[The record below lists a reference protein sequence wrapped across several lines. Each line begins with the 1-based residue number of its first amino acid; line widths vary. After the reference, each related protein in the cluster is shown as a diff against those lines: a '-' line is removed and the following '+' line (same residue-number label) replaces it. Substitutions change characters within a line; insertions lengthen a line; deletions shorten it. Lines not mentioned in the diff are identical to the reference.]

1 MSLSLYNVYIFVSHS
16 ALDAYLDFL
25 DSSNTTTDKV
35 SLAHPHL
42 SFSYSLVCAHTY
54 THSQEAQPTP
64 CIDNILRNYQQRNL
78 AGHKIN
84 EPAVAV
90 ENGGYEGRLFLLEK
104 QLTDLLQ
111 RSKVS
116 HSYSMIYF
124 LLHAD

>member
-1 MSLSLYNVYIFVSHS
+1 M
-16 ALDAYLDFL
+16 
-25 DSSNTTTDKV
+25 
-35 SLAHPHL
+35 
-42 SFSYSLVCAHTY
+42 CAHIH

-84 EPAVAV
+84 EPAAAV

-124 LLHAD
+124 CYMPTEEDVVVNIGRYKLYQAYD